1 MFRTNNWAVVFWK
14 RICPLNAIFF
24 IRHELILGGLP
35 RCITYRKNIWTD
47 TFLLLNSQKVPEH
60 SWISIHGK
68 ISCSRSFH
76 GTRGLQR
83 DPGPGIDFWT
93 LFWDRDRILKTV
105 TLIYLENTFLK
116 KLCQEQNFGVS
127 LNFGSRAFKVLKTGH
142 YNLRSFFFE
151 SYQKD
156 VRICFS
162 SFFTNFRKKNEKKKQ
177 VSKFP
182 GFDRD
187 PGPNPGPGFYSP
199 E

>member
-1 MFRTNNWAVVFWK
+1 M
-14 RICPLNAIFF
+14 
-24 IRHELILGGLP
+24 
-35 RCITYRKNIWTD
+35 
-47 TFLLLNSQKVPEH
+47 LNSQKVPEH

-105 TLIYLENTFLK
+105 TLIYLENTFLR

-142 YNLRSFFFE
+142 YNLRSFFFWE
-151 SYQKD
+151 LPKRCADLFQQFLYELQKKKM
-156 VRICFS
+156 
-162 SFFTNFRKKNEKKKQ
+162 RKKNKSRNFRDLTGIPVPIPVRDSIPRSKNSSGFRCRPCTGLTRPMQHPWLILFIKIKISNHKK
-177 VSKFP
+177 
-182 GFDRD
+182 
-187 PGPNPGPGFYSP
+187 
-199 E
+199 

>member
-1 MFRTNNWAVVFWK
+1 M
-14 RICPLNAIFF
+14 
-24 IRHELILGGLP
+24 
-35 RCITYRKNIWTD
+35 
-47 TFLLLNSQKVPEH
+47 LNSQKVPEH

-142 YNLRSFFFE
+142 YNLRSFFLRATKKMCGFVSAVSLRTSE
-151 SYQKD
+151 KKM
-156 VRICFS
+156 
-162 SFFTNFRKKNEKKKQ
+162 RKKNKSRNFRDLTGIPVPIPVRDSIPRSKNSSGFRCRPCTGLTRPMQHPWLILFIKIKISNHKK
-177 VSKFP
+177 
-182 GFDRD
+182 
-187 PGPNPGPGFYSP
+187 
-199 E
+199 

>member
-1 MFRTNNWAVVFWK
+1 M
-14 RICPLNAIFF
+14 
-24 IRHELILGGLP
+24 
-35 RCITYRKNIWTD
+35 
-47 TFLLLNSQKVPEH
+47 LNSQKVPEH

-105 TLIYLENTFLK
+105 TLIYLENTFLR

-142 YNLRSFFFE
+142 YNLRSFFLRATKKMCGFVSAVSLRTSE
-151 SYQKD
+151 
-156 VRICFS
+156 
-162 SFFTNFRKKNEKKKQ
+162 KKNEKKKQ

-182 GFDRD
+182 GFDRN

>member
-1 MFRTNNWAVVFWK
+1 M
-14 RICPLNAIFF
+14 
-24 IRHELILGGLP
+24 
-35 RCITYRKNIWTD
+35 
-47 TFLLLNSQKVPEH
+47 LNSQKVPEH

-142 YNLRSFFFE
+142 YNLRSFFL
-151 SYQKD
+151 
-156 VRICFS
+156 RA
-162 SFFTNFRKKNEKKKQ
+162 TKKMCGFVSAVSLRTSEKKWEKKTSLEISGIWPESRSQ
-177 VSKFP
+177 SRSGILFP
-182 GFDRD
+182 GVKTRRD
-187 PGPNPGPGFYSP
+187 SGAGPARDLPVPCSIPGWYFSLK
-199 E
+199 